1 MKVVLLADV
10 KGQGK
15 KGDIIKVSDG
25 YAKNF
30 LFPKKLAAEADAKL
44 MNEMKGKEEARLHK
58 IELEKDAAR
67 ATAAKLEGIM
77 VKITAQA
84 GADGKTYGSVTS
96 KEIAEKL
103 LEQAG
108 IEVDKRKIDI
118 PEPIKAFGT
127 YSLEV
132 KLYGDISG
140 KINVVVA
147 EKYSAKEKF
156 THEGLSYGRS
166 RQNSPLCA
174 GGGAIST
181 RSYTHRPRKIQ

>member
-1 MKVVLLADV
+1 MKVVLLTDV

-15 KGDIIKVSDG
+15 KGAVINVSDG

-30 LFPKKLAAEADAKL
+30 LFPKKLAAQADAKL
-44 MNEMKGKEEARLHK
+44 MNEIKGKEEARLHK
-58 IELEKDAAR
+58 IEQEKEAAR
-67 ATAAKLEGIM
+67 AVAAKLEGIM

-84 GADGKTYGSVTS
+84 GTDGKTYGSVTS

-127 YSLEV
+127 YRLDV
-132 KLYGDISG
+132 KHYGDIGG
-140 KINVVVA
+140 KINVVVT
-147 EKYSAKEKF
+147 EK
-156 THEGLSYGRS
+156 
-166 RQNSPLCA
+166 
-174 GGGAIST
+174 
-181 RSYTHRPRKIQ
+181 

>member
-1 MKVVLLADV
+1 MKVVLLSDV

-15 KGDIIKVSDG
+15 KGAVINVSDG

-44 MNEMKGKEEARLHK
+44 MNEIKGKEESRLHK
-58 IELEKDAAR
+58 IEQEKEAAR
-67 ATAAKLEGIM
+67 AVAAKLEGIM

-103 LEQAG
+103 LAQTG

-127 YSLEV
+127 YRLDV

-140 KINVVVA
+140 KINVVVS
-147 EKYSAKEKF
+147 EK
-156 THEGLSYGRS
+156 
-166 RQNSPLCA
+166 
-174 GGGAIST
+174 
-181 RSYTHRPRKIQ
+181 

>member
-132 KLYGDISG
+132 KLYVDISG

-147 EKYSAKEKF
+147 EK
-156 THEGLSYGRS
+156 
-166 RQNSPLCA
+166 
-174 GGGAIST
+174 
-181 RSYTHRPRKIQ
+181 

>member
-44 MNEMKGKEEARLHK
+44 MGEIKSKEEARLHK

-108 IEVDKRKIDI
+108 IEVDKRKIEI

-132 KLYGDISG
+132 KPYGDITG
-140 KINVVVA
+140 KINVIVT
-147 EKYSAKEKF
+147 EKY
-156 THEGLSYGRS
+156 T
-166 RQNSPLCA
+166 
-174 GGGAIST
+174 AIV
-181 RSYTHRPRKIQ
+181 KISLKKD

>member
-1 MKVVLLADV
+1 MKVVLLSDV

-15 KGDIIKVSDG
+15 KGAVINVSDG

-44 MNEMKGKEEARLHK
+44 MNEIKGKEESRLHK
-58 IELEKDAAR
+58 IEQEKEAAR
-67 ATAAKLEGIM
+67 AVAAKLEGIM

-103 LEQAG
+103 LAQTG

-127 YSLEV
+127 YRLDV
-132 KLYGDISG
+132 KLYGDIFG
-140 KINVVVA
+140 KINVVVS
-147 EKYSAKEKF
+147 EK
-156 THEGLSYGRS
+156 
-166 RQNSPLCA
+166 
-174 GGGAIST
+174 
-181 RSYTHRPRKIQ
+181 

>member
-1 MKVVLLADV
+1 MKVILLADV

-58 IELEKDAAR
+58 IELEKEAAR

-77 VKITAQA
+77 VKIAAQA

-108 IEVDKRKIDI
+108 IEVDKRKIEI

-132 KLYGDISG
+132 KL
-140 KINVVVA
+140 
-147 EKYSAKEKF
+147 
-156 THEGLSYGRS
+156 
-166 RQNSPLCA
+166 
-174 GGGAIST
+174 
-181 RSYTHRPRKIQ
+181 